1 MKYYTVSE
9 VAKKYKVS
17 KETIYKRIREGVIDK
32 APNIGAVTRISANE
46 LKKFQNQYI
55 KALFMIKRKLRL

>member
-32 APNIGAVTRISANE
+32 APNIGAVTR
-46 LKKFQNQYI
+46 
-55 KALFMIKRKLRL
+55 

>member
-17 KETIYKRIREGVIDK
+17 KETIYKRIREGVISRARNK
-32 APNIGAVTRISANE
+32 GNVIR
-46 LKKFQNQYI
+46 
-55 KALFMIKRKLRL
+55 